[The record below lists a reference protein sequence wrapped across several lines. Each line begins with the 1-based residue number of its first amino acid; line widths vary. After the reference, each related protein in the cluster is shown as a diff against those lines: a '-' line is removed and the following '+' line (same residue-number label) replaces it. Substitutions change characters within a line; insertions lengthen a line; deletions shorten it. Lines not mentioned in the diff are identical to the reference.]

1 MEHKDPAGHPN
12 ISHLKF
18 SQKPGVKMPY
28 IMLSLVKCSPNP
40 SPPTLPQDVG
50 GLSLAVQPLGDAWA
64 IYEIR
69 VTKDDENV
77 HLHLLLDSDLTNF
90 TIPRRFNHK
99 YQMLQKIIIAK
110 PPLRLLTPTARR
122 VSAAS
127 GRTNALKFSTR
138 LSTASPHTAASKT
151 TARKDTIETTSPVDA
166 NIQSRNRKKTI
177 AEQDEEL
184 RLKLEGIS
192 GDGGASGVEY
202 EGGKAEGLK
211 RGVKE
216 NMFRVI

>member
-1 MEHKDPAGHPN
+1 
-12 ISHLKF
+12 
-18 SQKPGVKMPY
+18 
-28 IMLSLVKCSPNP
+28 MLAQLSGSSPII
-40 SPPTLPQDVG
+40 PQDVG
-50 GLSLAVQPLGDAWA
+50 GLSLSVQPLGDAWA
-64 IYEIR
+64 IYEIS
-69 VTKDDENV
+69 VTKDDGNIQ
-77 HLHLLLDSDLTNF
+77 LHPLLNSDLTNF
-90 TIPRRFNHK
+90 ATPRRFNHK
-99 YQMLQKIIIAK
+99 YQMLQKIIAE

-138 LSTASPHTAASKT
+138 LSTASPHTATSKT

-166 NIQSRNRKKTI
+166 NAQSRNRKKTI

-202 EGGKAEGLK
+202 ESGKAEGLK